1 MTDTVDDIAGRRR
14 TAGTALQW
22 SVVCDFDG
30 TVAIEDFVDR
40 LLEKYADPAWRD
52 VEEEWKSGRIGS
64 RECLARQIDMVRCSP
79 GQFARLATGMK
90 IDAGFPSFV
99 ALCRQHLMPL
109 RIVSDGLDVAIR
121 AILAQND
128 LDGLPIFANRLEHRH
143 GRRMR
148 ILFPEARDNCIAASG
163 MCKCAQAE
171 SAAAAATGG
180 LAGAVAHTLLIG
192 DGASDFCVARAA
204 DFVFA
209 KGRLAAYCT
218 AEKIPFA
225 PFGDFFDVCRLL
237 TALMEQGVA
246 PVAHDDSDME
256 RVAHD

>member
-1 MTDTVDDIAGRRR
+1 MSDTANFSLQRYAPHAAIG
-14 TAGTALQW
+14 QW

-40 LLEKYADPAWRD
+40 LLEKRADPAWRA

-79 GQFARLATGMK
+79 NQFARLITGMK
-90 IDAGFPSFV
+90 IDPGFATFV
-99 ALCRQHLMPL
+99 AQCRQHLVPL

-121 AILAQND
+121 AILAQHD
-128 LDGLPIFANRLEHRH
+128 LDGLPVFANRLEYRP

-148 ILFPEARDNCIAASG
+148 ILFPEARENCIAASG

-171 SAAAAATGG
+171 AAANSCNGG
-180 LAGAVAHTLLIG
+180 AIGNRAHTLLIG

-225 PFGDFFDVCRLL
+225 PFGDFFDVCRLI

-246 PVAHDDSDME
+246 TAAQDNIDTEHATHD
-256 RVAHD
+256 